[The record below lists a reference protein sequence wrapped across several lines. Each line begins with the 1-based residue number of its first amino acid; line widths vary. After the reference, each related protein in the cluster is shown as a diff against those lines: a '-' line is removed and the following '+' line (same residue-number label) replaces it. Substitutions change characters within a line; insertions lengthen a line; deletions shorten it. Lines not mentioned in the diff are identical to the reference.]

1 MKRKLVIVMI
11 IVMILSTVNGI
22 QRNIVFASEQEKN
35 NENSYWSTKNAP
47 IIYGATKI
55 TIKKGILDSF
65 DVKDAR
71 FRVFAKDFED
81 GDLTDKIKYS
91 GTVDTNTVGEYKI
104 TYTVQ
109 DSHNNITNLDVKV
122 YVTDEEDAK
131 INVERTLYTIPSMWN
146 LDMIFVQ

>member
-11 IVMILSTVNGI
+11 IVVILSTVNGI

-91 GTVDTNTVGEYKI
+91 GTVDTNTVGEYNFQRKC
-104 TYTVQ
+104 
-109 DSHNNITNLDVKV
+109 
-122 YVTDEEDAK
+122 
-131 INVERTLYTIPSMWN
+131 
-146 LDMIFVQ
+146 